1 MLDTKLQSEEF
12 KFYFFFFLALTFLFA
27 MLMPFSYG
35 DLAVW
40 IAEGRQIMRQGTV
53 YISDAYSFNET
64 EANAYPWLSSVF
76 YYFFDANF
84 AIESIFLLHRLIPV
98 GIVSYWLLRYPHLLH
113 KKNWLPLM
121 ISISGLSMLIV
132 DRPALLVLL
141 FVPIIFEWIESDK
154 IYKRKLRTLVLLTVW
169 TNLHGSFM
177 LFLAVLGYKILW
189 QTIKNKNIAELK
201 QKLMFFSVCIG
212 ATFIN
217 PWGVKIYSYV
227 WQTAVV
233 SKLRITEWQPLSFYE
248 KGEISFEM
256 LFFLLTLM
264 LVGFF
269 AFKKKKLETLLS
281 SSFFIFLISAAAAVR
296 SLPLLFSILPLYW
309 GRHLA
314 DSNSVSGFSVK
325 PTFTQIICNRA
336 ITTTL
341 VFIGIFMF
349 SAYSENYRQ
358 DLPKRYSQ
366 RYDYTSTFRI
376 ADYLNQSTGKRV
388 LNSWLLGSFLIYS
401 QNNQIFI
408 DTRNIIYSDSIY
420 TDYVHMMN
428 NTDGQAETLLT
439 QHRID
444 YVVSEKAKA
453 LVVALQASQ
462 NWTFIMEDNGYALFE
477 RK

>member
-53 YISDAYSFNET
+53 YISDAYSFNQT
-64 EANAYPWLSSVF
+64 EVSAYPWLSSVF

-98 GIVSYWLLRYPHLLH
+98 AIVAYWLLRYPHLLH

-141 FVPIIFEWIESDK
+141 FIPLIFEWIESDR
-154 IYKRKLRTLVLLTVW
+154 IYDRKFRTLFLLVLW
-169 TNLHGSFM
+169 TNLHGSFL
-177 LFLAVLGYKILW
+177 LFLAIFGYRLFWQVLKSRR
-189 QTIKNKNIAELK
+189 
-201 QKLMFFSVCIG
+201 FSVLKEKLSFFFLCIA
-212 ATFIN
+212 ATCIN

-227 WQTAVV
+227 WQTAVI

-256 LFFLLTLM
+256 IFFILTVS
-264 LVGFF
+264 LVMYF
-269 AFKKKKLETLLS
+269 AVKKKKFETLVT
-281 SSFFIFLISAAAAVR
+281 SSFFIFLVSAAAAVR
-296 SLPLLFSILPLYW
+296 SLPLLFSVLPLFW

-314 DSNSVSGFSVK
+314 DASSISGFSLK
-325 PTFTQIICNRA
+325 PTLIQIISNRA

-341 VFIGIFMF
+341 VLIGLFMF
-349 SAYSENYRQ
+349 SSYSENYRQ

-366 RYDYTSTFRI
+366 RYDYTTTFRI

-401 QNNQIFI
+401 QNNQIYI
-408 DTRNIIYSDSIY
+408 DTRNIIYSDEVYS
-420 TDYVHMMN
+420 DYVYMMN
-428 NTDGQAETLLT
+428 NIDGKAEALLNE
-439 QHRID
+439 HRID
-444 YVVSEKAKA
+444 FVVTEKAKA
-453 LVVALQASQ
+453 LVSALQASQ
-462 NWTFIMEDNGYALFE
+462 NWTFIMEDNGYELFQ